1 MRVITVKRWR
11 EKLFVLLVAVVI
23 IGGLSW
29 GLSKFVSFDSTTAT
43 TPTDSL
49 QDDVLLQPVKVQGEQ
64 LHD

>member
-11 EKLFVLLVAVVI
+11 EKLFVFLVAVLI

-29 GLSKFVSFDSTTAT
+29 GLSKFVGFDSTTAT
-43 TPTDSL
+43 TPTESL